1 MWLWVGEL
9 EILHVITTAI
19 LSSTATVFGMLTSS
33 MTKET
38 KLAACFESA
47 LFIPNLRASDR
58 QRALEEM
65 VDCLYENGRVRD
77 KTLVLEMLRHRE
89 SLGSTGIGK
98 GIAIP
103 HGRTLAAPE
112 LSILF
117 ARSTEGIDFD
127 SLDNKPVHLFFLIV
141 ASPHDR
147 SNIYLPVLGKIV
159 EKVKESRIRQ
169 KLIKVDTF
177 DELKKVFLADG

>member
-1 MWLWVGEL
+1 MGEL

-19 LSSTATVFGMLTSS
+19 LSSAATVFGMLTSS

-47 LFIPNLRASDR
+47 LFIPNLRAADR
-58 QRALEEM
+58 LQALEEM
-65 VDCLYENGRVRD
+65 VDCLYENGRVKDRS
-77 KTLVLEMLRHRE
+77 LVLEMLRRRE
-89 SLGSTGIGK
+89 ILGSTGIGK

-117 ARSTEGIDFD
+117 ARSADGIDFD
-127 SLDNKPVHLFFLIV
+127 ALDSKPIHLFFVIV
-141 ASPHDR
+141 APPHDR
-147 SNIYLPVLGKIV
+147 SNIYLPVLGRIV

-169 KLIKVDTF
+169 KLMKVASF
-177 DELKKVFLADG
+177 EELRKVFLADG

>member
-1 MWLWVGEL
+1 VAEL
-9 EILHVITTAI
+9 EILHVVTTAV
-19 LSSTATVFGMLTSS
+19 LSSTATVFGMLILS

-47 LFIPNLRASDR
+47 LFIPNLHTTNRE
-58 QRALEEM
+58 QALVEM
-65 VDCLYENGRVRD
+65 VDCLCENGRVKD

-103 HGRTLAAPE
+103 HGRTLAATE
-112 LSILF
+112 LSIVF

-127 SLDNKPVHLFFLIV
+127 TLDKKPVHLFFLIV

-169 KLIKVDTF
+169 KLMKVENF